1 MADSAQV
8 PELQQDNRRVV
19 LGLGRGVL
27 ELKMHEE
34 ESKYTEVVANKS
46 DGSQDARRWSPAILN
61 EPLQQ

>member
-8 PELQQDNRRVV
+8 PVLQVQLQQDDRRNV

-34 ESKYTEVVANKS
+34 ESKYTEVDAEVYLLSFERKNK
-46 DGSQDARRWSPAILN
+46 I
-61 EPLQQ
+61 